1 MSKPEA
7 GYMNSKSIAI
17 TEITP
22 LSDKD
27 CFYIADRYKTEFS
40 YPLHKHDEY
49 ELNFIINAP
58 GVRRIVGDSIEE
70 IGDYD
75 LVLIAN
81 GNLEHVWEQNRCTSE
96 SIREITIQFSPN
108 LFFSNF
114 LDKNQFHSIKQMID
128 KAQYGLS
135 FPVECILKVYPLLDK
150 LAKESANFYSVLD
163 FLSLFHELSLF
174 SEKARSLSNSSY
186 AKAEVSSD
194 SRRISKVQ
202 NHIHNSFK
210 ENITLHDLAD
220 LAGMSPVSFSRFFKL
235 RTGKSVSDYII
246 DIRLGNACR
255 LLVNSQLSIAEV
267 GYNSGFNNLSNFNR
281 LFRKKKMCSP
291 KEFRANYRKTKFII

>member
-1 MSKPEA
+1 
-7 GYMNSKSIAI
+7 MNSKSIAI